1 MLCLRNNSHS
11 AVLIVFKSSFF
22 FLVPYFFKGDQMSLP
37 LAIFKRV
44 ETAFTVLHNKTLGTR
59 LSLNI
64 CETKSRFF
72 VTLIV
77 QRNVVN

>member
-11 AVLIVFKSSFF
+11 AVLIGFSKVFI
-22 FLVPYFFKGDQMSLP
+22 FLVPYFFKGDDMSLP

-44 ETAFTVLHNKTLGTR
+44 ETAFIVLHNKTLGTR

-64 CETKSRFF
+64 CETKSRCFI
-72 VTLIV
+72 TLIV
-77 QRNVVN
+77 QRNMVN

>member
-1 MLCLRNNSHS
+1 
-11 AVLIVFKSSFF
+11 
-22 FLVPYFFKGDQMSLP
+22 MSLP

-77 QRNVVN
+77 QRKRGKLR